1 LAEHQGLTKLAR
13 KYKITILRMICQ
25 AFHQTSF
32 ELHQTDQLN

>member
-1 LAEHQGLTKLAR
+1 
-13 KYKITILRMICQ
+13 MICQ